1 MKTILFITAI
11 SFFYCPTFPQSKDT
25 LTLFAQYP
33 IVGKKI
39 SVDNIGNF
47 YITRPE
53 GLTKYKNNG
62 NIFAVYSN
70 AFLGPP
76 KEIDV
81 SNPLRL
87 LLFYPG
93 VNQLI
98 FLDRNMT
105 PTISPVKLEV
115 LDLTDVATVCTSSEN
130 GFWVFSRDNQ
140 SLVKYNSNLEPTIE
154 AVSTDQLTNSFMN
167 PVFMREYNNSIYLA
181 DPNKG
186 IFIFD
191 LFGTFIKKLPFK
203 NVKKCIVRNQMLI
216 FLQNDKLILFHLK
229 TLQQK
234 TIQLPLKNIVDF
246 DFQQKKLYLLTKNE
260 LQVYDFR

>member
-1 MKTILFITAI
+1 MKIFLFFIVTTVLCCPAI
-11 SFFYCPTFPQSKDT
+11 AQTKGK

-33 IVGKKI
+33 IEGKKI

-47 YITRPE
+47 YITHPK
-53 GLTKYKNNG
+53 GLTKYQNNG
-62 NIFAVYSN
+62 NVFAVYSN

-76 KEIDV
+76 KTVDV
-81 SNPLRL
+81 SNPLKI

-105 PTISPVKLEV
+105 PTASPIILE
-115 LDLTDVATVCTSSEN
+115 DLNLIDVASVCASPGN
-130 GFWVFSRDNQ
+130 GFWVFNRDNQ
-140 SLVKYNSNLEPTIE
+140 SLVKYNTNLEPTIE
-154 AVSTDQLTNSFMN
+154 AVSTDQLTNTFMD
-167 PVFMREYNNSIYLA
+167 PVFMREYNHYVFLS

-203 NVKKCIVRNQMLI
+203 NVKKCIARNHMLV
-216 FLQNDKLILFHLK
+216 FLQNDKLILFHLQ

-234 TIQLPLKNIVDF
+234 TIQLPIINIVDF
-246 DFQQKKLYLLTKNE
+246 DFQQKMLYLLTKNE
-260 LQVYDFR
+260 LKLYDFR